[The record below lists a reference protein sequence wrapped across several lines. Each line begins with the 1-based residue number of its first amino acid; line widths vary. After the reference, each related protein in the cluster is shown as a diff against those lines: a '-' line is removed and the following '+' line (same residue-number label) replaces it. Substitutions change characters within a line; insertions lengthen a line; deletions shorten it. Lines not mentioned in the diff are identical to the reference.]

1 MCDKF
6 GFYSSGQSR
15 VGETRE
21 IPKIA
26 DFRFIENAIRRIHPD
41 SASLCVTSI
50 REQSVPT
57 SDPRAQESRRAV
69 GEAVRSRSRQRTRHE
84 NEITAFPIRRVIRPS
99 R

>member
-26 DFRFIENAIRRIHPD
+26 DFRFVENAIRRIHPGFRVALRD
-41 SASLCVTSI
+41 FHTRTIRPDERPASAGIQAS
-50 REQSVPT
+50 
-57 SDPRAQESRRAV
+57 SRR
-69 GEAVRSRSRQRTRHE
+69 GRPF
-84 NEITAFPIRRVIRPS
+84 AFAPTDS
-99 R
+99 T